1 MRLSCQYK
9 RKERKK
15 TVSISI
21 KPTSYES
28 SLQINPSSRSLV
40 NSLQMPLGLPGGLVN
55 KESACNTGDLSSVPK
70 LGRSPGEGNGN
81 PLECSCLGNPMDRG
95 T

>member
-1 MRLSCQYK
+1 M
-9 RKERKK
+9 
-15 TVSISI
+15 SISI

>member
-55 KESACNTGDLSSVPK
+55 KESACNTGDLSSIPK